1 MQFRQ
6 PINVLC
12 QQGSSIAAILSCLA
26 LVFSRAFSPAV
37 ALKAGALLPIR
48 GAAAFTT
55 TALRLEARTTW
66 RAATRAG
73 AAVCLVARATLML
86 RDAQRA
92 IVTGDAIDQVLMM
105 FNGSSVGR

>member
-1 MQFRQ
+1 MLYVS
-6 PINVLC
+6 P
-12 QQGSSIAAILSCLA
+12 IAAILSCVA
-26 LVFSRAFSPAV
+26 LVVSRVLSPAV
-37 ALKAGALLPIR
+37 ALKAGALLPTR

-92 IVTGDAIDQVLMM
+92 IVTGDAIDQ
-105 FNGSSVGR
+105 